1 MRWSI
6 FSRLNSVLNLD
17 CPGRALFYNCNK
29 CQNEAAA
36 RRRLALMAVFV
47 NKGHEG
53 ACRPSRMFDYQA
65 SAKDD
70 LVGMSPDDEQPSG
83 DVFAAITA
91 PEFYQQNP
99 FRQTG
104 LSVLAGTRAATKR
117 LDALRQTLELGTAEY
132 RWAFAPGLA
141 PSAEQ
146 LIGVAQTLKDPRR
159 RFAYEFFWFWPESY
173 PEESTDEA
181 LDSLAKRDVET
192 ALECWRRAE
201 ATGSAVA
208 AHNLAV
214 YYHLQALG
222 GEQVW
227 SAADKTRG
235 VVWTEAFARWHALGK
250 NTDFWTRVES
260 RLRELD
266 EPQLPVTMI
275 GGMRAALPQF
285 LAAINAELLVRYTQR
300 EDIARA
306 KWHAG
311 FLHEV
316 NSRVEHGSRLL
327 ERCARPLAA
336 QLESRLTSAEHAIQ
350 AAPADS
356 LHEIICLIEPV
367 PRELELVE
375 QLCGQESAY
384 VLELRSSFASV
395 VLDRL
400 VLYQRE
406 THDHAACLRWLKRL
420 QGWRLKTELAA
431 RIREVRTV
439 VSGGA
444 QAAPLGAEAEEL
456 AFVLDAHRLRIDPSG
471 IQFDEIFLPAKE
483 ITAFRHGRAPIG
495 RTPDVSTFTIAWWSE
510 RGEVVLDAKN
520 FFGRK
525 GADETAYARIVAAC
539 QRWLCP
545 HLVAWLAGIVQGGH
559 PVFIENVSLTPN
571 GVMFSS
577 PESALPET
585 TLVPYPD
592 LIHTFDADVVRLADR
607 REPRRSVDLPA
618 HTTWNAA
625 IVGQLI
631 EKIHRP
637 QP

>member
-1 MRWSI
+1 MSDHLASI
-6 FSRLNSVLNLD
+6 
-17 CPGRALFYNCNK
+17 
-29 CQNEAAA
+29 
-36 RRRLALMAVFV
+36 
-47 NKGHEG
+47 
-53 ACRPSRMFDYQA
+53 
-65 SAKDD
+65 KDEP
-70 LVGMSPDDEQPSG
+70 VGMPPDEGPSSG

-173 PEESTDEA
+173 PEESPDEA
-181 LDSLAKRDVET
+181 LDCLARRDVEA

-201 ATGSAVA
+201 AAGSAVA

-214 YYHLQALG
+214 YCHLQALG
-222 GEQVW
+222 AEQVW

-235 VVWTEAFARWHALGK
+235 VVWTEAFARWHALGQ
-250 NTDFWTRVES
+250 NTDLWTRVES

-266 EPQLPVTMI
+266 EPQLPLTMVD
-275 GGMRAALPQF
+275 GMRTALPRV
-285 LAAINAELLVRYTQR
+285 LATINAELLVRYAQR
-300 EDIARA
+300 EDIPRA
-306 KWHAG
+306 KWHAA
-311 FLHEV
+311 FLHEANALAV
-316 NSRVEHGSRLL
+316 NGPRLL
-327 ERCARPLAA
+327 EMCARPLAA
-336 QLESRLTSAEHAIQ
+336 QLEIRLNAAEHAIQ
-350 AAPADS
+350 AAPADA
-356 LHEIICLIEPV
+356 LHEIISLIEPV
-367 PRELELVE
+367 PRELELAE

-384 VLELRSSFASV
+384 VLELRSSFASAV
-395 VLDRL
+395 IDRL

-406 THDHAACLRWLKRL
+406 THDNAACLRWLKRL

-431 RIREVRTV
+431 RIRDIRTV
-439 VSGGA
+439 IGDGA
-444 QAAPLGAEAEEL
+444 TAPPFMPEAQEL
-456 AFVLDAHRLRIDPSG
+456 AFVLAAHRLRIDPSG

-483 ITAFRHGRAPIG
+483 ITAFRHGRSPVGQAPA
-495 RTPDVSTFTIAWWSE
+495 VSTFTVAWWSE
-510 RGEVVLDAKN
+510 RGEVVLDEQN
-520 FFGRK
+520 FFGRE

-539 QRWLCP
+539 KRWLCP
-545 HLVAWLAGIVQGGH
+545 HLVTWLAGIVKGGH
-559 PVFIENVSLTPN
+559 PVFIENVSLTPD
-571 GVMFSS
+571 GVVFSC
-577 PESALPET
+577 PDSAPPET

-592 LIHTFDADVVRLADR
+592 LLHTFDADVVRLADR

-618 HTTWNAA
+618 QTTWNAA
-625 IVGQLI
+625 IVGELI
-631 EKIHRP
+631 DKIQRP

>member
-1 MRWSI
+1 MPDYSASI
-6 FSRLNSVLNLD
+6 
-17 CPGRALFYNCNK
+17 
-29 CQNEAAA
+29 
-36 RRRLALMAVFV
+36 
-47 NKGHEG
+47 
-53 ACRPSRMFDYQA
+53 
-65 SAKDD
+65 KDD
-70 LVGMSPDDEQPSG
+70 PVGMSPDDGQSSG
-83 DVFAAITA
+83 DVFATIAA

-104 LSVLAGTRAATKR
+104 LSVLASTRAATKR

-146 LIGVAQTLKDPRR
+146 LIGVAQTMKDPRR

-181 LDSLAKRDVET
+181 LECLARRDVEA

-201 ATGSAVA
+201 AAGSAVA

-214 YYHLQALG
+214 FFHLQALG
-222 GEQVW
+222 GEQIW
-227 SAADKTRG
+227 GAADKTRG
-235 VVWTEAFARWHALGK
+235 VVWTEAFARWHALEQ
-250 NTDFWTRVES
+250 NASFWTRVES

-266 EPQLPVTMI
+266 EPELPLTMV
-275 GGMRAALPQF
+275 GGMRAALPRF

-306 KWHAG
+306 KWHAT
-311 FLHEV
+311 FLHEAGK
-316 NSRVEHGSRLL
+316 GSRLL
-327 ERCARPLAA
+327 ELCARPLAA
-336 QLESRLTSAEHAIQ
+336 QLEIRLTAAEHAAQ
-350 AAPADS
+350 AAPADA
-356 LHEIICLIEPV
+356 LQEIICLIEPV

-384 VLELRSSFASV
+384 VLELRSSFASALV
-395 VLDRL
+395 DRL

-406 THDHAACLRWLKRL
+406 THDNAACLRWLKRL
-420 QGWRLKTELAA
+420 QGWRLKAELAA
-431 RIREVRTV
+431 RIRDIRTV
-439 VSGGA
+439 IGDGA
-444 QAAPLGAEAEEL
+444 TAPPFMPEAHEL
-456 AFVLDAHRLRIDPSG
+456 AFVLDDHRLRIDSSG
-471 IQFDEIFLPAKE
+471 IQFDEVFLPAKE
-483 ITAFRHGRAPIG
+483 ITGFRHGRASIG
-495 RTPDVSTFTIAWWSE
+495 QAPDVSTFTVAWWSE
-510 RGEVVLDAKN
+510 RGEVVLDAQN
-520 FFGRK
+520 FFGRE

-539 QRWLCP
+539 KRWLCP

-559 PVFIENVSLTPN
+559 PVFIENVSLTPD
-571 GVMFSS
+571 GVVFSCPDS
-577 PESALPET
+577 VPPET

-592 LIHTFDADVVRLADR
+592 LLHTFDVDTVRLADR

-625 IVGQLI
+625 IVGELI
-631 EKIHRP
+631 EEIHRS

>member
-1 MRWSI
+1 
-6 FSRLNSVLNLD
+6 
-17 CPGRALFYNCNK
+17 
-29 CQNEAAA
+29 
-36 RRRLALMAVFV
+36 
-47 NKGHEG
+47 
-53 ACRPSRMFDYQA
+53 
-65 SAKDD
+65 
-70 LVGMSPDDEQPSG
+70 MSPDEGPSSG

-173 PEESTDEA
+173 PEESIDEA
-181 LDSLAKRDVET
+181 LECLARRDVEA

-201 ATGSAVA
+201 AAGSAVA

-214 YYHLQALG
+214 YFHLQALG
-222 GEQVW
+222 GEQIW
-227 SAADKTRG
+227 GAADKTRG
-235 VVWTEAFARWHALGK
+235 VVWTEAFARWHALEQ
-250 NTDFWTRVES
+250 NATFWTRVES

-266 EPQLPVTMI
+266 EPELPLTMV
-275 GGMRAALPQF
+275 GGMRAALPRF
-285 LAAINAELLVRYTQR
+285 LAAINAELLVRYAQR

-306 KWHAG
+306 KWHAA
-311 FLHEV
+311 FLHKV
-316 NSRVEHGSRLL
+316 GKGSRLL
-327 ERCARPLAA
+327 ELCARPLAA
-336 QLESRLTSAEHAIQ
+336 QLEIRLTAAEHAAQ
-350 AAPADS
+350 AAPADA
-356 LHEIICLIEPV
+356 LQEIICLIEPV

-384 VLELRSSFASV
+384 VLELRSSFASALV
-395 VLDRL
+395 DRL

-406 THDHAACLRWLKRL
+406 THDNAACLRWLKRL
-420 QGWRLKTELAA
+420 QGWRLKAELAT
-431 RIREVRTV
+431 RIRDIRTV
-439 VSGGA
+439 IGDGA
-444 QAAPLGAEAEEL
+444 TAPPFMPEAHEL
-456 AFVLDAHRLRIDPSG
+456 AFILDDHRLRIDSSG

-483 ITAFRHGRAPIG
+483 ITGFRHGRASIG
-495 RTPDVSTFTIAWWSE
+495 QAPDVSTFTVAWWSE
-510 RGEVVLDAKN
+510 RGEVVLDAQN
-520 FFGRK
+520 FFGRE
-525 GADETAYARIVAAC
+525 GTDETAYARIVAAC
-539 QRWLCP
+539 KRWLCP

-559 PVFIENVSLTPN
+559 PVFIENVSLTPE
-571 GVMFSS
+571 GVVFSF
-577 PESALPET
+577 PDSASPET

-592 LIHTFDADVVRLADR
+592 LLHTFDVDMVRLADR

-625 IVGQLI
+625 IVGELI
-631 EKIHRP
+631 EEIHRP
-637 QP
+637 

>member
-1 MRWSI
+1 MSDYSASI
-6 FSRLNSVLNLD
+6 SDDSV
-17 CPGRALFYNCNK
+17 G
-29 CQNEAAA
+29 
-36 RRRLALMAVFV
+36 V
-47 NKGHEG
+47 
-53 ACRPSRMFDYQA
+53 
-65 SAKDD
+65 
-70 LVGMSPDDEQPSG
+70 SPDEGPSSG
-83 DVFAAITA
+83 DVFAAITT

-181 LDSLAKRDVET
+181 LDGLARRDIEA

-214 YYHLQALG
+214 YFHLQALG
-222 GEQVW
+222 GEQIW
-227 SAADKTRG
+227 GAADKMRG
-235 VVWTEAFARWHALGK
+235 VVWTEAFARWHALEQ
-250 NTDFWTRVES
+250 NASFWTRVES
-260 RLRELD
+260 RLGELD
-266 EPQLPVTMI
+266 EPELPLTMV
-275 GGMRAALPQF
+275 GGMRAALPRF

-300 EDIARA
+300 EDIPRA
-306 KWHAG
+306 KWHAA
-311 FLHEV
+311 FLHEAGK
-316 NSRVEHGSRLL
+316 SSRLL
-327 ERCARPLAA
+327 ELCARPLAA
-336 QLESRLTSAEHAIQ
+336 QLEIRLTAAEHAAQ
-350 AAPADS
+350 AAPADA
-356 LHEIICLIEPV
+356 LQEIICLIEPV

-384 VLELRSSFASV
+384 VLELRSSFASALV
-395 VLDRL
+395 DRL

-406 THDHAACLRWLKRL
+406 THENAACLRWLKRL
-420 QGWRLKTELAA
+420 QGWRLKAELAA
-431 RIREVRTV
+431 RIRDIRTV
-439 VSGGA
+439 IGDGA
-444 QAAPLGAEAEEL
+444 TAPPFMPEAHEL
-456 AFVLDAHRLRIDPSG
+456 AFVLDDHRLRIDSSG
-471 IQFDEIFLPAKE
+471 IQFDEVFLPAKE
-483 ITAFRHGRAPIG
+483 ITGFRHGRASIG
-495 RTPDVSTFTIAWWSE
+495 QAPDVSTFTVAWWSE
-510 RGEVVLDAKN
+510 RGEVVLDAQN
-520 FFGRK
+520 FFGRE
-525 GADETAYARIVAAC
+525 GTDETAYARIVAAC
-539 QRWLCP
+539 KRWLCP

-559 PVFIENVSLTPN
+559 PVFIENVSLTPD
-571 GVMFSS
+571 GAVFSF
-577 PESALPET
+577 PGSAPPET

-592 LIHTFDADVVRLADR
+592 LLHTFDVDMVRLADR

-625 IVGQLI
+625 IVGELI
-631 EKIHRP
+631 EEIHRP

>member
-1 MRWSI
+1 
-6 FSRLNSVLNLD
+6 
-17 CPGRALFYNCNK
+17 
-29 CQNEAAA
+29 
-36 RRRLALMAVFV
+36 
-47 NKGHEG
+47 
-53 ACRPSRMFDYQA
+53 
-65 SAKDD
+65 
-70 LVGMSPDDEQPSG
+70 MSPDDGRSSG
-83 DVFAAITA
+83 DVFAVITA

-173 PEESTDEA
+173 PDESTDEA
-181 LDSLAKRDVET
+181 LECLARREVEA

-201 ATGSAVA
+201 AVGSAVA

-235 VVWTEAFARWHALGK
+235 VVWTEAFARWHALEQ
-250 NTDFWTRVES
+250 NTDLWTRVES

-266 EPQLPVTMI
+266 EPELPLTMVD
-275 GGMRAALPQF
+275 GMRAALPRV
-285 LAAINAELLVRYTQR
+285 LATINAELLVRYTQR

-316 NSRVEHGSRLL
+316 TSKVGSGTRLL

-336 QLESRLTSAEHAIQ
+336 QLESRLAAAEHAAQ
-350 AAPADS
+350 AAPADA
-356 LHEIICLIEPV
+356 LYEIISLIEPV

-375 QLCGQESAY
+375 QLCGQDSAY
-384 VLELRSSFASV
+384 VLELRSSFASA

-400 VLYQRE
+400 VLFQRE
-406 THDHAACLRWLKRL
+406 THDNAACLRWLKRL

-431 RIREVRTV
+431 RIREIRTV
-439 VSGGA
+439 VGDRATAPPFMPEA
-444 QAAPLGAEAEEL
+444 QEL
-456 AFVLDAHRLRIDPSG
+456 AFVLDGHRLRIDPTG

-483 ITAFRHGRAPIG
+483 ITGFRHGRAPIG
-495 RTPDVSTFTIAWWSE
+495 KASTVSTFTVAWWSE
-510 RGEVVLDAKN
+510 RGEVVLDAQN

-545 HLVAWLAGIVQGGH
+545 HLVAWLAGIVKGGH
-559 PVFIENVSLTPN
+559 PVFIENVSLTPD
-571 GVMFSS
+571 GVVFSFPS
-577 PESALPET
+577 SAPPET
-585 TLVPYPD
+585 TFVPYPD
-592 LIHTFDADVVRLADR
+592 LLHTFDADVVRLADR

-618 HTTWNAA
+618 RTTWNAA
-625 IVGQLI
+625 IVGELI